1 MVPAAGAKRSR
12 RGSAFLR
19 RRGGSA
25 QAGLARSARLGGG
38 IGQRRPR
45 RPGLLQSLR
54 RGAVAPA
61 DIAALARQL
70 ATLIRAGVPLVQA
83 FDIVAAGAEKP
94 AVAELIAAIRADI
107 SAGESFAAALARHP
121 AHFEALF
128 RNLVAA
134 GEQSGTLP
142 AMLERVATHRENAER
157 LKAKLKR
164 AMTYPAAVLCVAL
177 IVSAILLV
185 EVVPQFQQIFAGFG
199 AELPASTLM
208 VIEMSEFLQKWWLAL
223 LTGGAGAVIGVRFAA
238 RRWAAGQHWADQLK
252 LRLPVAGSVAGKAA
266 VARCVRTLATAFGSG
281 VPLVEALRS
290 VAGAAGNAVFE
301 RAVLAMR
308 EEVAAGREINAAM
321 RDAKVFPNLV
331 VQMVAVGEASGTL
344 EQMLDRAATWYE
356 AQVDD
361 AVDGLAALA
370 EPAIM
375 AVLGVVIGGLVA
387 AMYLPIFQLGGV
399 IGA

>member
-1 MVPAAGAKRSR
+1 MARAAPR
-12 RGSAFLR
+12 RGR
-19 RRGGSA
+19 H
-25 QAGLARSARLGGG
+25 RSALLRSQRASAPARLGRSTGPGGG
-38 IGQRRPR
+38 IGHRAPGRRAA
-45 RPGLLQSLR
+45 LQWLR
-54 RGAVAPA
+54 RGAVKPA

-83 FDIVAAGAEKP
+83 FDIVAGGTEKP
-94 AVAELIAAIRADI
+94 AVADLIKAIRGDV
-107 SAGESFAAALARHP
+107 SAGDSFAAALARHP

-142 AMLERVATHRENAER
+142 TMLERVATHRENAER

-164 AMTYPAAVLCVAL
+164 AMTYPVAVLCVAL
-177 IVSAILLV
+177 AVSAILLV

-208 VIEMSEFLQKWWLAL
+208 VIEMSEFLQEWWLTL
-223 LTGGAGAVIGVRFAA
+223 LAGIGGALFGARLAA
-238 RRWAAGQHWADQLK
+238 RRWAAGQRWADQLK
-252 LRLPVAGSVAGKAA
+252 LRLPIVGNVAGKSA
-266 VARCVRTLATAFGSG
+266 VARCMRTLATAFGSG

-290 VAGAAGNAVFE
+290 VAGAAGNVVFE

-321 RDAKVFPNLV
+321 SDAKVFPSLV

-344 EQMLDRAATWYE
+344 EQMLDRAAAWYE

-375 AVLGVVIGGLVA
+375 AVLGLLIGGLVA

-399 IGA
+399 VGA